1 MTDARDMELSGP
13 EVKLWRAVL
22 LQAIEDATFRYK
34 PMKRKKKLTP
44 EEWEKVTAA
53 RAEARRNAKREQTAA
68 RNWLLGFSRDFR
80 LVCNLAGVDPEAV
93 HDRAKKLAPRGWE
106 IPFRTTES
114 QRQLVLETPGD
125 GGANETI
132 LP

>member
-34 PMKRKKKLTP
+34 PKKRKKKMTP
-44 EEWEKVTAA
+44 EEWERVTAA
-53 RAEARRNAKREQTAA
+53 RAEARRNAKREQTTA
-68 RNWLLGFSRDFR
+68 RDWLLGFSRDFR
-80 LVCNLAGVDPEAV
+80 LVCSLAGVDPEAV
-93 HDRAKKLAPRGWE
+93 HDRAKKLARQGWE

-114 QRQLVLETPGD
+114 QRQLVLETPC
-125 GGANETI
+125 GGE
-132 LP
+132 